1 MDHLLGPNWLST
13 ARRRRLFIT
22 WARHQEEANFMD
34 AVPGDNP
41 CPPKPFD
48 QFTRDELLEYWRIC
62 DGVINGGGVTMR
74 TPSARPTRLA

>member
-1 MDHLLGPNWLST
+1 
-13 ARRRRLFIT
+13 
-22 WARHQEEANFMD
+22 MD

-48 QFTRDELLEYWRIC
+48 PFTRDELLEYWRIC